1 MPDQRLAGK
10 VALVFGGGQVLGQD
24 TGNGRAVAQVFGRNG
39 ARVVVIDR
47 NLESA
52 EETVALITAE
62 GGEGVAVRADV
73 TVESEVQAAVA
84 AGVRT
89 YGRID
94 VLHNNIGINAGDGM
108 LTEVD
113 AETFDRMMSINLR
126 GMYFTCLHA
135 LPVMCRQEKG
145 VIVNIASTA
154 PIMSYPYAVYQ
165 ISKAGVLMLTK
176 HVAINYAKFG
186 IRANAI
192 LPGLINTP
200 MAIEHQVSAPD
211 ATRESVL
218 AARRALTPLK
228 DAVATGFDVAN
239 AALFLASDE
248 AQFITGAELVVDGGQ
263 SLRIG

>member
-1 MPDQRLAGK
+1 MRDQRLAGK
-10 VALVFGGGQVLGQD
+10 VALVFGGGQIPGQN

-39 ARVVVIDR
+39 ARVVVVDR

-52 EETVALITAE
+52 KETVALIAAE
-62 GGEGVAVRADV
+62 GGEGIAVRADV
-73 TVESEVQAAVA
+73 TVESEVEAAVDA
-84 AGVRT
+84 CLRT
-89 YGRID
+89 YGHID
-94 VLHNNIGINAGDGM
+94 VLHNNIGVNAGDGV

-113 AETFDRMMSINLR
+113 AETFDRMMAINLR
-126 GMYFTCLHA
+126 GMFFACMHS
-135 LPVMCRQEKG
+135 LPAMCRQGKG

-154 PIMSYPYAVYQ
+154 PIMSYPYVVYQ
-165 ISKAGVLMLTK
+165 MSKSGVLMLTK

-200 MAIEHQVSAPD
+200 MAIEHQVSAPG

-218 AARRALTPLK
+218 AARRALAPLK

-248 AQFITGAELVVDGGQ
+248 AQFITGAELVIDGGQ